1 MSAPALS
8 EVEEEQLAAA
18 VRTLPGDAAAPLFIC
33 EHAGNLVPAPW
44 RDLGLPVALLGSHF
58 AWDAGAGAL
67 TELLAARLNAP
78 AVLATYSRLF
88 LDLNRFPEDW
98 DCLRPDLGG
107 IPVPGNLRVTTAER
121 DLRERIARQPFDHA
135 VADLLSRR
143 PAVISIHSFTPLR
156 DGLPRPT
163 EIGVL
168 WREEA
173 GLGPAML
180 AALRQDGRFAIG
192 DNEPYDW
199 RLSDGYSLRRHGL
212 DRGLPC
218 LYLEIRSDLL
228 ADAAGREAVADALAP
243 ALAAC
248 APSAVDATRQGLA
261 KFERGPSSLGPNELR
276 PENSRDSQGQGPDPG
291 RA

>member
-1 MSAPALS
+1 MSVPVLS
-8 EVEEEQLAAA
+8 EAEERLLAAA
-18 VRTLPGDAAAPLFIC
+18 VRTLPGADAAPLLIC

-44 RDLGLPVALLGSHF
+44 QNLGLPAALLDSHF

-67 TELLAARLNAP
+67 TELLAARLDAP

-88 LDLNRFPEDW
+88 LDLNRFPGDW

-107 IPVPGNLRVTTAER
+107 IPVPANLRVTAAER
-121 DLRERIARQPFDHA
+121 DLRERIARQPFDAA
-135 VADLLSRR
+135 VAALLPGR
-143 PAVISIHSFTPLR
+143 PAVVSIHSFTPWR
-156 DGLPRPT
+156 DGLARPT

-173 GLGPAML
+173 GLGPAVL
-180 AALRQDGRFAIG
+180 AALRRDGRFAIG

-228 ADAAGREAVADALAP
+228 AHAAGREVIADALVP

-248 APSAVDATRQGLA
+248 TTSAVDATRQWFADL
-261 KFERGPSSLGPNELR
+261 ERGPSSLGANELR
-276 PENSRDSQGQGPDPG
+276 PENSRNPQSQGPDPG
-291 RA
+291 RT